1 MSESS
6 TGGALRNP
14 DLLGVYCND
23 HLAAARDPSLHD
35 EAPAPLLGFSEFVG
49 AHPCLLQPLALAA
62 SATQLENPVLLRG
75 PVGSGRRHLARLI
88 HRNRAEIAA
97 GRLVSVDC
105 GALPL
110 AIVENALLP
119 AATETEPVPFWQKAL
134 GGSLLLAN
142 VDVLSPALAQKLS
155 QQLARSRRDD
165 QRPHGLHLLLTA
177 EKVLDPAWDALLGQ
191 ALVIELPALCQRLD
205 DLPLLLAEFTPGMVW
220 SSGIRALLAAYG
232 WPGNV
237 AELKRVAEQAARL
250 ASGDPVTVA
259 HLPTH
264 LQEKIETMPGQFVLP
279 PEGIQLDEVEQE
291 LIRQALALAH
301 GNKTQAARLLGLSRA
316 TLLYRLD
323 KYGLN
328 EEENV

>member
-1 MSESS
+1 MTRTVLVIDDEDNMRWVLERALGKAGYAVLTASRGSQGLELFSLNPVDLVLVDLKMPGMDGLAVLRQIRQVS
-6 TGGALRNP
+6 ADVPILLFTAYATVPTAVEAMRIGASDYLRKP
-14 DLLGVYCND
+14 FDLEDVLAKVHH
-23 HLAAARDPSLHD
+23 HLAAARDPCLHD

-165 QRPHGLHLLLTA
+165 QRPH
-177 EKVLDPAWDALLGQ
+177 
-191 ALVIELPALCQRLD
+191 
-205 DLPLLLAEFTPGMVW
+205 
-220 SSGIRALLAAYG
+220 
-232 WPGNV
+232 
-237 AELKRVAEQAARL
+237 
-250 ASGDPVTVA
+250 
-259 HLPTH
+259 
-264 LQEKIETMPGQFVLP
+264 
-279 PEGIQLDEVEQE
+279 
-291 LIRQALALAH
+291 
-301 GNKTQAARLLGLSRA
+301 
-316 TLLYRLD
+316 
-323 KYGLN
+323 
-328 EEENV
+328 